1 MSHHHLCTFK
11 MHWWECS
18 GTALHD
24 GEKEPSVCVCKD
36 CKLPLEQGDHTKCE
50 KGGEHAT
57 CPQHMEEYL
66 RWRKANR
73 PSMIAFFKK
82 RKAELERIIKRMESE
97 E

>member
-1 MSHHHLCTFK
+1 MSHQHYCMFKSHL
-11 MHWWECS
+11 WDCS

-24 GEKEPSVCVCKD
+24 GEKEPSVCLCGR
-36 CKLPLEQGDHTKCE
+36 CHLPLEEGDHSKCDWV
-50 KGGEHAT
+50 GDCVT
-57 CPQHMEEYL
+57 CPQHMEEYR

-82 RKAELERIIKRMESE
+82 RKEELERIIKRMESE